1 MTAYLLDAV
10 RTPIG
15 RYGGALSSVR
25 ADDLAALPIG
35 ELVRRNPGVDFGAI
49 DDVILGDANQAGEDN
64 RNVARM
70 AALLAGLPES
80 VPGTTIN
87 RLCASGMDAVGMA
100 ARGIKAGDYRLAIA
114 GGVESMSRAP
124 FVMPKAEAGFSRAN
138 AVYDTTIG
146 WRFVNPK
153 MKAGHGVDSMPETA
167 DNVAED
173 YDVSRADQDAFAARS
188 QARYAAAADAGLFA
202 DELMSVSVPQRRGD
216 PIVVD
221 KDEHPRPGTNTEK
234 LAKLGGVNGPEKTV
248 TAGNASGVNDGAA
261 ALLLGD
267 ESAVKD
273 REPLARIVGM
283 AAAGVAPRVMGI
295 GPVPAVRKLLER
307 TGLTLAEMDVIEL
320 NEAFAAQGL
329 AVLRELGLPDDAPHV
344 NPNGGAIALGHP
356 LGMSGARLVMTAAYH
371 LRRTGG
377 RFALCTMCVGVGQ
390 GAAIILERP

>member
-1 MTAYLLDAV
+1 MPAFVLDAV

-25 ADDLAALPIG
+25 TDDLAALPIA
-35 ELVRRNPGVDFGAI
+35 ELVHRNPGIDFDEV
-49 DDVILGDANQAGEDN
+49 DDVIFGDANQAGEDN

-70 AALLAGLPES
+70 AALLAGLSEV
-80 VPGTTIN
+80 VPGTTVN

-146 WRFVNPK
+146 WRFINDK
-153 MKAGHGVDSMPETA
+153 MQAAFGIDSMPETA
-167 DNVAED
+167 DNVAEE
-173 YDVSRADQDAFAARS
+173 YQISRADQDAFAARS
-188 QARYAAAADAGLFA
+188 QARYADAANAGVFA
-202 DELMSVSVPQRRGD
+202 DELVSVTVPQPRGE
-216 PIVVD
+216 PIVVCA
-221 KDEHPRPGTNTEK
+221 DEHPRPGTDAHK
-234 LAKLGGVNGPEKTV
+234 LAKLKGVNGPEKSV

-267 ESAVKD
+267 EDAAKNA
-273 REPLARIVGM
+273 EPLARVVGM

-295 GPVPAVRKLLER
+295 GPVPAVRKVLER
-307 TGLTLAEMDVIEL
+307 TGLSLDQMDVIEL
-320 NEAFAAQGL
+320 NEAFASQGL

-356 LGMSGARLVMTAAYH
+356 LGMSGARLVMTAAYQ
-371 LRRTGG
+371 LKRTGG
-377 RFALCTMCVGVGQ
+377 RYALCTMCVGVGQ
-390 GAAIILERP
+390 GTAIILERT